1 MAVQYNNRLRGGTVM
16 VLPASCSH
24 SVVVT
29 MGNCRHKNQS
39 PRHSPGLGGGEQW
52 SQMTS
57 A

>member
-1 MAVQYNNRLRGGTVM
+1 MAVQYNNRLREGTVM
-16 VLPASCSH
+16 VLKISCSH

-29 MGNCRHKNQS
+29 IGNCKQKIKVLDI
-39 PRHSPGLGGGEQW
+39 PMGWGQW